1 MGLGAGD
8 GRRGYCSAAG
18 FVGHDLL
25 ECSGTLPE
33 LMQGQQNA
41 SMLEGSSFLLKDV
54 SGLISF
60 LLLCSER
67 CSRKNF
73 EDQFGE
79 QN

>member
-1 MGLGAGD
+1 MAGGAT
-8 GRRGYCSAAG
+8 AALPG
-18 FVGHDLL
+18 SWVTSCL
-25 ECSGTLPE
+25 SVPE